1 MGQVQLHSYSVV
13 TQCVNEGYMKTVGFC
28 LLQKEAY
35 TWDSKTYCQVL
46 WLMAITV
53 DCYERGNILIYFGIS
68 ENR

>member
-1 MGQVQLHSYSVV
+1 
-13 TQCVNEGYMKTVGFC
+13 MKTVGFC

-35 TWDSKTYCQVL
+35 TWDSKTYCRML